1 MTAQSAVPPS
11 AAPKPASQAAPAAA
25 ELLALAALPGAD
37 VLAKLGLRPSG
48 LSDDEVKRRRA
59 EFGLNHIVHE
69 KPPTLLQLIW
79 RGVAN
84 PFSAVLIVLA
94 ALSGVTGD
102 TRTTVVIGA
111 MIVLSA
117 VLRVVQEHRS
127 HQAAA
132 ELTALVRTRASVV
145 RAGSTDAIE
154 LMMDDLVPG
163 DIVHVSAGDMIPADV
178 RLLAAKD
185 LFVSQ
190 SALTGESMPV
200 EKDETPLPGASPAGV
215 ALADLRT
222 LAFLGTS
229 VVSGTAT
236 AVVLATGGRTMLG
249 ATAHGVAGKRPP
261 TSFDKGVASVSWLLI
276 RFMLVLAPL
285 VFVINGLTKGDW
297 LEAFLFALAVAV
309 GLTPELL
316 PMIVTV
322 NLAKGAVAMA
332 KKKTV
337 VKRLEAIQN
346 FGAMD
351 VLCTDKTGTLTQDRI
366 ELLRHV
372 DVAGRPDD
380 RVLHLAWINS
390 TMQTGLR
397 NLLDHAVLDYHV
409 AGGQPQVPGHDRK
422 VDEIPWDFTRKC
434 MSVVVETA
442 PGTHELI
449 CKGALEEIL
458 ERCTTVA
465 DGAAVTPLDAAART
479 AALALVAAMNAEG
492 LRVVAVAWR
501 DFPARTGPYTVKDES
516 ALTLAGYLCFLDP
529 PKESAHAALAA
540 LAAQGVRVV
549 VLTGDGDVV
558 TRRVCR
564 EVGLPE
570 GRVALGAEIEGLDDA
585 ALGLLAEQVGIFA
598 KLSPPQKARIIRAL
612 RLKGHTVGFMG
623 DGIND
628 AGALREADVGISVDT
643 AVDIAKESADI
654 ILLEKSLLVLS
665 AGVTE
670 GRTIFGNIMKY
681 IKMTASSNFGNV
693 FSMVIASAFLPFL
706 PMLPIQLLVQNLLY
720 DISQTTIP
728 FDHMDAEYLAV
739 PRKWEATD
747 IGRFMRWI
755 GPVSSLF
762 DVITFALLWFAFGA
776 RTPAHASLF
785 QSGWFIEGLL
795 SQTLIVHMIRTT
807 KLPFIESRAAGPVLA
822 MTGLV
827 MAVGL
832 ALPFT
837 PVGAYLGM
845 QALPG
850 AFMGWLAAVLV
861 GYAVLT
867 QLIKRVYIRRFST
880 WL

>member
-1 MTAQSAVPPS
+1 MPPNPG
-11 AAPKPASQAAPAAA
+11 ADK
-25 ELLALAALPGAD
+25 LLALAALPPGD
-37 VLAKLGLRPSG
+37 VLTSLGLSAAG
-48 LSDDEVKRRRA
+48 LDASTVARLKSQ
-59 EFGLNHIVHE
+59 FGPNHIAHE

-127 HQAAA
+127 HRAAA

-145 RAGSTDAIE
+145 RAGSPEPVE
-154 LMMDDLVPG
+154 LLMDDLVPG

-200 EKDETPLPGASPAGV
+200 EKDEVSMPAAPGESAV
-215 ALADLRT
+215 DQRT

-285 VFVINGLTKGDW
+285 VFVINGVTKGNW
-297 LEAFLFALAVAV
+297 IEAFLFALAVAV

-332 KKKTV
+332 KQKTV

-351 VLCTDKTGTLTQDRI
+351 VLCTDKTGTLTQDKI
-366 ELLRHV
+366 ALLRHV
-372 DVAGRPDD
+372 DARGQSDG

-390 TMQTGLR
+390 ALQTGLR
-397 NLLDHAVLDYHV
+397 NLLDHAVLDYHA
-409 AGGQPQVPGHDRK
+409 AGGHPQEPSHEKK

-434 MSVVVETA
+434 MSVVVEIA
-442 PGTHELI
+442 PGTHQLV

-465 DGAAVTPLDAAART
+465 DGARSTSLGDSERA
-479 AALALVAAMNAEG
+479 AALALVESMNSEG

-501 DFPARTGPYTVKDES
+501 DFPARTTAYTVADES
-516 ALTLAGYLCFLDP
+516 GLTLAGYLCFLDP
-529 PKESAHAALAA
+529 PKESAQAALAA

-549 VLTGDGDVV
+549 VLTGDGEVV
-558 TRRVCR
+558 TRRVCH
-564 EVGLPE
+564 EVGLPP
-570 GRVALGAEIEGLDDA
+570 GRVALGAQVEGLDDA
-585 ALGLLAEQVGIFA
+585 ALGVLAEEVAVFA
-598 KLSPPQKARIIRAL
+598 KLSPPQKAHIIRAL
-612 RLKGHTVGFMG
+612 RLRGHTVGFMG

-720 DISQTTIP
+720 DFSQTTIP
-728 FDHMDAEYLAV
+728 FDRMDAEYLAV

-762 DVITFALLWFAFGA
+762 DVFTFALLWYAFGA
-776 RTPAHASLF
+776 RTPATASLF

-807 KLPFIESRAAGPVLA
+807 RVPFIESRAAWPVLA

-832 ALPFT
+832 VLPFT
-837 PVGAYLGM
+837 PAGAYLGM

-850 AFMGWLAAVLV
+850 AFMGWLVALLL

-867 QLIKRVYIRRFST
+867 QVIKRVYIHRFAS

>member
-1 MTAQSAVPPS
+1 MSAHVTQSPS
-11 AAPKPASQAAPAAA
+11 VAPHAAPLPLASAD
-25 ELLALAALPGAD
+25 LMSLAALPAGD
-37 VLAKLGLRPSG
+37 VLMSLGLGATG
-48 LSDDEVKRRRA
+48 LTADAVTRLRA
-59 EFGLNHIVHE
+59 QFGPNHIAHE

-84 PFSAVLIVLA
+84 PFSAVLVVLA
-94 ALSGVTGD
+94 ALSAVTGD
-102 TRTTVVIGA
+102 VRTTVVISA

-145 RAGSTDAIE
+145 RAGSAKPVE
-154 LMMDDLVPG
+154 LLMDDLVPG
-163 DIVHVSAGDMIPADV
+163 DIVHVSAGDMMPADV
-178 RLLAAKD
+178 RLLTAKD

-200 EKDETPLPGASPAGV
+200 EKDETPLSGAVAAGGAV
-215 ALADLRT
+215 DQRT

-229 VVSGTAT
+229 VVSGSAT

-261 TSFDKGVASVSWLLI
+261 TSFDRGVASVSWLLI

-285 VFVINGLTKGDW
+285 VFVINGVTKGNW
-297 LEAFLFALAVAV
+297 VEAFLFSLAVAV

-351 VLCTDKTGTLTQDRI
+351 VLCTDKTGTLTQDKI
-366 ELLRHV
+366 ALLRHV
-372 DVAGRPDD
+372 DARGRSDD

-390 TMQTGLR
+390 ALQTGLR
-397 NLLDHAVLDYHV
+397 NLLDHAVLDYHE
-409 AGGQPQVPGHDRK
+409 AGGHPQEPSRERK

-434 MSVVVETA
+434 MSVVVEIA
-442 PGTHELI
+442 PGTHELV

-458 ERCTTVA
+458 DRCSAVA
-465 DGAAVTPLDAAART
+465 DGASSVPLGDGERT
-479 AALALVAAMNAEG
+479 AALALVESMNSDG

-501 DFPARTGPYTVKDES
+501 DFPARSGAYTVADETG
-516 ALTLAGYLCFLDP
+516 LTLAGYLCFLDP
-529 PKESAHAALAA
+529 PKESARAALAA

-558 TRRVCR
+558 TRRVCH
-564 EVGLPE
+564 EVGLPP
-570 GRVALGAEIEGLDDA
+570 GRVALGAQIEALDDA
-585 ALGLLAEQVGIFA
+585 ALGALAEEVAVFA
-598 KLSPPQKARIIRAL
+598 KLSPPQKAHIIRAL
-612 RLKGHTVGFMG
+612 RLRGHTVGFMG

-628 AGALREADVGISVDT
+628 AGALKEADVGISVDT

-720 DISQTTIP
+720 DFSQTTIP
-728 FDHMDAEYLAV
+728 FDRMDAEYLAV
-739 PRKWEATD
+739 PRRWEATD

-762 DVITFALLWFAFGA
+762 DVFTFALLWYVIGA
-776 RTPAHASLF
+776 RTPAQASLF

-807 KLPFIESRAAGPVLA
+807 KVPFIESRAAWPVLA
-822 MTGLV
+822 MTGVV

-832 ALPFT
+832 VLPFT
-837 PVGAYLGM
+837 PAGAYLGM
-845 QALPG
+845 QPLPG
-850 AFMGWLAAVLV
+850 VFMGWLVALLL

-867 QLIKRVYIRRFST
+867 QLIKRVYIHRLAT

>member
-1 MTAQSAVPPS
+1 MTAH
-11 AAPKPASQAAPAAA
+11 AAPPPGAVLPPEAA
-25 ELLALAALPGAD
+25 ELVALAALPPAEA
-37 VLAKLGLRPSG
+37 LAKLGVSANGLDAAAVDRLR
-48 LSDDEVKRRRA
+48 R

-69 KPPTLLQLIW
+69 KPPTLWQLVW

-84 PFSAVLIVLA
+84 PFSGVLIVLA
-94 ALSGVTGD
+94 ALSAVTGD

-127 HQAAA
+127 HEAAA
-132 ELTALVRTRASVV
+132 ALKALVRTRASVL
-145 RAGSTDAIE
+145 RAGADEPVE
-154 LMMDDLVPG
+154 LLMDDLVPG

-190 SALTGESMPV
+190 SSLTGESMPV
-200 EKDETPLPGASPAGV
+200 EKDETPLPGAVDGASPV
-215 ALADLRT
+215 DQRT
-222 LAFLGTS
+222 LAFMGTS

-236 AVVLATGGRTMLG
+236 AVVLATGRRTILG
-249 ATAHGVAGKRPP
+249 TTAHGVAGKRPP
-261 TSFDKGVASVSWLLI
+261 TSFDKGVTSVSWLLI

-285 VFVINGLTKGDW
+285 VFLINGFTKGDW
-297 LEAFLFALAVAV
+297 VEAFLFALAVAV

-332 KKKTV
+332 RKKTV

-351 VLCTDKTGTLTQDRI
+351 VLCTDKTGTLTQDKI
-366 ELLRHV
+366 VLLRHV
-372 DVAGRPDD
+372 DAGGRPDD

-390 TMQTGLR
+390 ALQTGLR
-397 NLLDHAVLDYHV
+397 NLLDHAVLDH
-409 AGGQPQVPGHDRK
+409 GEGHDHGTTVGRDQK

-434 MSVVVETA
+434 MSVVVATT
-442 PGTHELI
+442 PGTHQLV
-449 CKGALEEIL
+449 CKGAVEEIL
-458 ERCTTVA
+458 ERCRAVA
-465 DGAAVTPLDAAART
+465 DGASTTPLGDPERT
-479 AALALVAAMNAEG
+479 AALALVGAMNAEG

-501 DFPARTGPYTVKDES
+501 DFPARTGAYTVADES
-516 ALTLAGYLCFLDP
+516 AMTLAGYLCFLDP
-529 PKESAHAALAA
+529 PKETAQAALAA

-570 GRVALGAEIEGLDDA
+570 SRVALGAEIEGLDDA
-585 ALGLLAEQVGIFA
+585 ALGLLAEEVAIFA

-693 FSMVIASAFLPFL
+693 FSLVIASAFLPFL

-720 DISQTTIP
+720 DFSQTTIP
-728 FDHMDAEYLAV
+728 FDRMDAEYLAV

-747 IGRFMRWI
+747 IGRFMRWM
-755 GPVSSLF
+755 GPVSSIF
-762 DVITFALLWFAFGA
+762 DVATFLVLWFVFGA
-776 RTPAHASLF
+776 RSPATASLF
-785 QSGWFIEGLL
+785 QSGWFVEGLL

-807 KLPFIESRAAGPVLA
+807 KVPFLESRASGPVLV
-822 MTGLV
+822 MTAAV
-827 MAVGL
+827 MAIGL

-837 PVGAYLGM
+837 SVGTYLGL

-850 AFMGWLAAVLV
+850 VFLAWLAAVLV

-867 QLIKRVYIRRFST
+867 QLVKAYYIKRFST

>member
-1 MTAQSAVPPS
+1 MSASAVQSRSAVPSS
-11 AAPKPASQAAPAAA
+11 APPTLAAA
-25 ELLALAALPGAD
+25 ELMTLATLPSAE
-37 VLAKLGLRPSG
+37 VLARLGVTARGLDAAAVERLR
-48 LSDDEVKRRRA
+48 A
-59 EFGLNHIVHE
+59 TFGLNHIVHE

-127 HQAAA
+127 HRAAA
-132 ELTALVRTRASVV
+132 ELTALVRTRASVL
-145 RAGSTDAIE
+145 RADGEEPVE
-154 LMMDDLVPG
+154 LLMDDLVPG

-178 RLLAAKD
+178 RLLNAKD

-200 EKDETPLPGASPAGV
+200 EKDETPIAGQVVAESPV
-215 ALADLRT
+215 DQRS
-222 LAFLGTS
+222 LAFMGTS

-236 AVVLATGGRTMLG
+236 AVVLATGARTMLG
-249 ATAHGVAGKRPP
+249 ATAHGVAGTRPP

-285 VFVINGLTKGDW
+285 VFVINGVTKGDW
-297 LEAFLFALAVAV
+297 IEAFLFALAVAV

-332 KKKTV
+332 RKQTV

-351 VLCTDKTGTLTQDRI
+351 VLCTDKTGTLTQDKI
-366 ELLRHV
+366 VLLRHV
-372 DVAGRPDD
+372 DTTGRADET
-380 RVLHLAWINS
+380 VLHLAWVNS
-390 TMQTGLR
+390 ALQTGLR
-397 NLLDHAVLDYHV
+397 NLLDHAVLEHHAPNAPATSV
-409 AGGQPQVPGHDRK
+409 RPEHK
-422 VDEIPWDFTRKC
+422 VDEIPWDFTRKR
-434 MSVVVETA
+434 MSVVVAREGA
-442 PGTHELI
+442 HHELV
-449 CKGALEEIL
+449 CKGAVEEIL
-458 ERCTTVA
+458 GCCSSAYA
-465 DGAAVTPLDAAART
+465 DGAVHPLDDAARA
-479 AALALVAAMNAEG
+479 AALAVVQGMNAEG
-492 LRVVAVAWR
+492 LRVVAVASR
-501 DFPARTGPYTVKDES
+501 EFPQRAGPYTVADET
-516 ALTLAGYLCFLDP
+516 ALTLAGFLCFLDP
-529 PKESAHAALAA
+529 PKESAAAALAA
-540 LAAQGVRVV
+540 LAAQGVRVL

-558 TRRVCR
+558 TRHVCH
-564 EVGLPE
+564 EVGLPS
-570 GRVALGAEIEGLDDA
+570 GRVVLGAEVDALDEAALGA
-585 ALGLLAEQVGIFA
+585 LAEETAVFA
-598 KLSPPQKARIIRAL
+598 KLSPPHKARIVRAL
-612 RLKGHTVGFMG
+612 RVRGHTVGFMG

-628 AGALREADVGISVDT
+628 AGALKEADVGISVDT

-665 AGVTE
+665 VGVTE

-720 DISQTTIP
+720 DFSQTTIP
-728 FDHMDAEYLAV
+728 FDRMDDEYLAV

-755 GPVSSLF
+755 GPVSSFF
-762 DVITFALLWFAFGA
+762 DVLTFALLWYVFGA
-776 RTPAHASLF
+776 RTPARASLF

-807 KLPFIESRAAGPVLA
+807 KVPFLESRAAWPVLA

-837 PVGAYLGM
+837 PAGAYLGM
-845 QALPG
+845 QPLPG
-850 AFMGWLAAVLV
+850 AFMGWLAAVLL

-867 QLIKRVYIRRFST
+867 QLIKRVYINRFAS